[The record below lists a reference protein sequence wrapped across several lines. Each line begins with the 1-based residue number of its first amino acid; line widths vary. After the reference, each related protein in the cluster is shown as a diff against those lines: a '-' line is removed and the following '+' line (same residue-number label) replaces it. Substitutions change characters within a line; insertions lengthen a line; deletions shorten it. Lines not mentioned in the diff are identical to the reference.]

1 MKAYSEDLRK
11 RVIESYEEGEEKGTI
26 IKIFKIGIST
36 LNRWI
41 REYRA
46 RGNYKPKQ
54 RTEYRKRKFSDE
66 ELMKYV
72 EENPSATLEE
82 MAKHFKVKIASVW
95 QRLKKLKITRK
106 KSFLYK
112 ERDEEKRKEFIEEL
126 EKKAKQPIVFIDECG
141 IKNNLKNEYGRAPR
155 GVTIVDEVKGRA
167 TEKLNLIAGLLN
179 NEVIAPMT
187 YDCNTNTEVFNTW
200 LKECLIPILP

>member
-11 RVIESYEEGEEKGTI
+11 RVLESYEEGEKKGTI
-26 IKIFKIGIST
+26 IKRFKIGIST

-82 MAKHFKVKIASVW
+82 MANHFKVKISSVW
-95 QRLKKLKITRK
+95 QRLKQLKITRK
-106 KSFLYK
+106 KKAFYIKK
-112 ERDEEKRKEFIEEL
+112 ETK
-126 EKKAKQPIVFIDECG
+126 G
-141 IKNNLKNEYGRAPR
+141 
-155 GVTIVDEVKGRA
+155 KGRSS
-167 TEKLNLIAGLLN
+167 
-179 NEVIAPMT
+179 
-187 YDCNTNTEVFNTW
+187 
-200 LKECLIPILP
+200 

>member
-106 KSFLYK
+106 KKL
-112 ERDEEKRKEFIEEL
+112 FI
-126 EKKAKQPIVFIDECG
+126 
-141 IKNNLKNEYGRAPR
+141 
-155 GVTIVDEVKGRA
+155 
-167 TEKLNLIAGLLN
+167 
-179 NEVIAPMT
+179 
-187 YDCNTNTEVFNTW
+187 
-200 LKECLIPILP
+200 